1 MINNVTILDLETTG
15 LDPEKDEVIEIGA
28 ILYSVKH
35 QTVLQQ
41 ASTLFP
47 VKENPQEHINKI
59 SVCASNVSESVDLIR
74 NEVSSLFSGMFSWSN
89 YLIAHNAAFDKQW
102 RTGIHE
108 IDFWFQENP
117 WLCTLNDF
125 IWPRNSKPS
134 NLITTALNHGIG
146 VTKAHRAL
154 SDCQLIAELFDRTE
168 DLQGLF
174 EREIAR
180 SNEPRYLVIAQ
191 VDYDSRQLAKDFNF
205 YWEFYKDT
213 PKKVWQKEL
222 RESDLNIESSQW
234 QFKFTTEIKN
244 D

>member
-1 MINNVTILDLETTG
+1 MTVNNVTILDLETTG
-15 LDPEKDEVIEIGA
+15 LDPAKDEVIEVGA

-41 ASTLFP
+41 YSTVIP
-47 VKENPQEHINKI
+47 VKENPQESINRI
-59 SVCASNVSESVDLIR
+59 SVEASQSLLEYDGELGRSNIFVPVFGMVQKSE
-74 NEVSSLFSGMFSWSN
+74 
-89 YLIAHNAAFDKQW
+89 YLIAHNANFDKHWQLVS
-102 RTGIHE
+102 HF
-108 IDFWFQENP
+108 DKH

-125 IWPRNSKPS
+125 IWPRNSKPT

-174 EREIAR
+174 ELAIAR
-180 SNEPRYLVIAQ
+180 SNEPRYVVFAQ
-191 VDYDSRQLAKDFNF
+191 VSFEKKDLAKSAGF
-205 YWEFYKDT
+205 YWNPDGKLWT
-213 PKKVWQKEL
+213 KEL

-234 QFKFTTEIKN
+234 QFKFTTEMKN

>member
-35 QTVLQQ
+35 QTVLRQY
-41 ASTLFP
+41 STVIP
-47 VKENPQEHINKI
+47 VKENPQESINKI
-59 SVCASNVSESVDLIR
+59 SVEASQSLLEYDGELGRSDIFVPVFGMVQKSE
-74 NEVSSLFSGMFSWSN
+74 
-89 YLIAHNAAFDKQW
+89 YLIAHNANFDKHWQLVS
-102 RTGIHE
+102 HF
-108 IDFWFQENP
+108 DKPWF
-117 WLCTLNDF
+117 CTYEDF
-125 IWPRNSKPS
+125 IWPHNHKPS

-174 EREIAR
+174 ERAIAR

>member
-15 LDPEKDEVIEIGA
+15 LDPAQDEVIEVGA

-35 QTVLQQ
+35 QTVLRQY
-41 ASTLFP
+41 STVIP
-47 VKENPQEHINKI
+47 VKENPQESINKI
-59 SVCASNVSESVDLIR
+59 SVEASQ
-74 NEVSSLFSGMFSWSN
+74 SLLEYDGECGHSDIFVPLLGMPEKSD
-89 YLIAHNAAFDKQW
+89 YLIAHNAAFDKGWQLL
-102 RTGIHE
+102 RCSY
-108 IDFWFQENP
+108 FNKP

-146 VTKAHRAL
+146 IMKAHRAL

-174 EREIAR
+174 ERAIAR

-222 RESDLNIESSQW
+222 RESDLNAQSSQW
-234 QFKFTTEIKN
+234 QFKFTTEVKN
-244 D
+244 A